1 MPLINLIEEQ
11 RQEAKRLDSKVRLAF
26 LTFVG
31 TAGLSAVG
39 FGFML
44 FRAESIAGDVA
55 RLKADAQKLKP
66 LTTEI
71 KANQKVLD
79 ELTPRLKTLE
89 DARATSARWDRI
101 LAHLA
106 RNTPSPL
113 WLTDMRAT
121 FNDPTKPVQTSFV
134 GLSEHLEPVGEFIM
148 RLQAC
153 SDLENVNLKYA
164 QEKVAAQGKGIEF
177 AIDASVTG
185 TAEEKPK
192 KSAKKEDGSA

>member
-89 DARATSARWDRI
+89 DAQATSARWDRI